1 MPTLGTRD
9 IKILR
14 VIPSLV
20 DNQVPTTE
28 EETEDLRDS
37 FAHLATIEY
46 QTIRSSRIRMGDLD
60 VATNEYFK
68 KDGWGT
74 LGR

>member
-1 MPTLGTRD
+1 MPTPGTRD
-9 IKILR
+9 IKTSR
-14 VIPSLV
+14 AVPSLV
-20 DNQVPTTE
+20 DNQAPTTKGGAE
-28 EETEDLRDS
+28 YLKDS

-46 QTIRSSRIRMGDLD
+46 QTIRSSRITMEDLD

-68 KDGWGT
+68 KDGWGF